1 MSSAQGEKTEEAT
14 AKRKRKAKERGQ
26 VPKSKEV
33 NSVMILTGALIYFH
47 LMGIK
52 FILATAHNIKIGIS
66 RSVSGPPLSAQSLQL
81 ILKGAMQYFAATVL
95 PLMGV
100 LIVIVIAAN
109 VMQGGFVLT
118 TKHLEPKFSK
128 LNPLQGFS
136 RIFGSF
142 KTIAETVISI
152 VKLSIVALIGY
163 FTIQPE
169 LMKIPI
175 IFEQSVTELLA
186 YLFDLAFKLVFRILI
201 FLILLAIFDFYYR
214 RFEHKKSLR
223 MTKKEVKD
231 EYKEM
236 EGDPMIKRRIRQKQF
251 DIARRRM
258 MSEVPQA
265 DVVITNPTRLAVALQ
280 YIGIG
285 AGAPV
290 VLAKGSGTIAKQI
303 IKIATE
309 NDVPIVENKPL
320 ARALYGAVEPGDVIP
335 ENLYKAVAS
344 VLAYVY
350 RLKNRTGQVMS
361 GNAQDASA
369 KSNAAGN

>member
-66 RSVSGPPLSAQSLQL
+66 RSVSGQPLSAHSLQL

-118 TKHLEPKFSK
+118 TKPLEPKFSK